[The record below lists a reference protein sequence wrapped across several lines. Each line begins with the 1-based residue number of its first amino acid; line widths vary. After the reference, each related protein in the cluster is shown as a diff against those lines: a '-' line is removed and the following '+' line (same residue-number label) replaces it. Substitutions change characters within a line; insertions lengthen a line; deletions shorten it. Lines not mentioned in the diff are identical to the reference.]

1 MNKEMEKLI
10 QQMLYNM
17 TKEEVLDT
25 LSNIESPEVLYVYAY
40 NYNWD
45 NGFEIPEKIINKKSE
60 KRKNIKVSTKSNGW
74 NVKLRSER

>member
-40 NYNWD
+40 NYNWELQSHKCQYHSD
-45 NGFEIPEKIINKKSE
+45 YP
-60 KRKNIKVSTKSNGW
+60 
-74 NVKLRSER
+74 